1 MSDYDL
7 LEDAL
12 ESLESDYEFDQ
23 ELNSF
28 LEDDERRRPVRRR
41 PVPTGKGAGYYR
53 PRVENKVVT
62 QAQLQSAL
70 AKISKD
76 VKANAA
82 GVKAVGARVDTLA
95 AEQRKQGE
103 VLKKEAADRRR
114 EMAKLKSNLQMSALL
129 PLLMSKSITV
139 AKEATID
146 GTTIPAGTRLAVAP
160 DTMAMLLPLLMG
172 GDGLGGGGD
181 SSNTL
186 LLALAVSG
194 GLG

>member
-7 LEDAL
+7 LDDAL
-12 ESLESDYEFDQ
+12 ESLESDSEFNQ
-23 ELNSF
+23 ELDAF
-28 LEDDERRRPVRRR
+28 LEDDERRRPAHRR
-41 PVPTGKGAGYYR
+41 PVPTGRGAGYYR
-53 PRVENKVVT
+53 PRVENKAVT
-62 QAQLQSAL
+62 QPQLQSAL

-95 AEQRKQGE
+95 AGQRKQGE
-103 VLKKEAADRRR
+103 LLKKEAADRRR

-139 AKEATID
+139 AEEATID
-146 GTTIPAGTRLAVAP
+146 GTIIPAGTRLAVAP
-160 DTMAMLLPLLMG
+160 EPMAMLLPMLMG

-186 LLALAVSG
+186 LLALAFSG